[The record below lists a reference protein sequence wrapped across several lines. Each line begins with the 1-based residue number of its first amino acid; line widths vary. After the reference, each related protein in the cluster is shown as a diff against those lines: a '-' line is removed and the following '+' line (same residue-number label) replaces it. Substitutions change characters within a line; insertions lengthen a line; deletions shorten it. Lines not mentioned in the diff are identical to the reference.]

1 MEDNQIILT
10 QKEHLEILEEFKVW
24 SGPFLVRILEE
35 SSDGPIPL
43 GSGGLLEYKERYFVL
58 TNAHVIKNVKN
69 PKGNIIV
76 PYTINDEKTYKMTIK
91 SISNDTQKDIAIIEI
106 DKSKQLNGSNHNFL
120 PVTYIE
126 TDVESY
132 SEKCNM
138 VFCHG
143 YPVFSTFVDKKNK
156 VVDAETFPYGTFI
169 QEFNKKDNQ
178 LFVLIDDEGT
188 SEHGDTV
195 DIPYVAGMSGSFAYG
210 YYLDEIPSY
219 KCLGVL
225 TTWHTVDNLLE
236 IYPINE
242 FIDYLEE
249 NFFV

>member
-1 MEDNQIILT
+1 MEDDQITLT
-10 QKEHLEILEEFKVW
+10 QEEHLEILEEFKFW
-24 SGPFLVRILEE
+24 SGPYLVRILED
-35 SSDGPIPL
+35 SSDGPMTL

-58 TNAHVIKNVKN
+58 TNAHVIKNVEN
-69 PKGNIIV
+69 PEENIIV
-76 PYTINDEKTYKMTIK
+76 PYTINDEKTYKMSIK
-91 SISNDTQKDIAIIEI
+91 SISKDTLKDIAIIEI
-106 DKSKQLNGSNHNFL
+106 DKSKQFDGSNHKFL
-120 PVTYIE
+120 PGTYIE

-143 YPVFSTFVDKKNK
+143 YPTFSTFVDTRNK
-156 VVDAETFPYGTFI
+156 VIDAETFPYGTFI
-169 QEFNKKDNQ
+169 SEFSKKYNS
-178 LFVLIDDEGT
+178 LFVLVADEGT

-195 DIPYVAGMSGSFAYG
+195 EIPLVSGMSGSFVYG
-210 YYLDEIPSY
+210 YYLDEIPRY

-225 TTWHTVDNLLE
+225 TNWHRVDNLLE

-249 NFFV
+249 NFLG